1 MVVVDQQNT
10 GFLIVSSLVAWAEW
24 PELAGIEGT
33 VRVAL
38 VVGDTGQ
45 VAVHTEV
52 AAGRED
58 PRQRRCRDRDR
69 DEHRLS

>member
-1 MVVVDQQNT
+1 M
-10 GFLIVSSLVAWAEW
+10 IVSSLVAWVDS

-33 VRVAL
+33 VRVAAQ
-38 VVGDTGQ
+38 VVGDTGLA
-45 VAVHTEV
+45 VAAVHTEV
-52 AAGRED
+52 VAGRED

>member
-1 MVVVDQQNT
+1 M
-10 GFLIVSSLVAWAEW
+10 IVSSLVAQVEL

-33 VRVAL
+33 VRVVAQ
-38 VVGDTGQ
+38 VVADTGQ

-58 PRQRRCRDRDR
+58 PRQHRCRDRDH